1 MLLRFSW
8 QDIRVHMLA
17 HSSSYTLVV
26 SVAPAG
32 TGASNSRL
40 LAIANISLG
49 ITCSDGTFVMSFS
62 FNNAH
67 NPCF

>member
-8 QDIRVHMLA
+8 QDIRVPMLA

-32 TGASNSRL
+32 TGASNSL

-49 ITCSDGTFVMSFS
+49 ITCSDGRFVMSFS